1 MKFFNCVQDGKC
13 TMRQKKNN
21 YTDGIIYVYK
31 KLKKQTDFAASIN
44 VKSLD
49 DLEFLVKLCYGEKSK
64 RQQDYEVAEKN
75 DYELSKKIVTPLYDK
90 VTNKQKVVEQGILY
104 DIISID
110 YDKANHEMYL
120 YLQEVGQIAE

>member
-1 MKFFNCVQDGKC
+1 
-13 TMRQKKNN
+13 MRQKKNN